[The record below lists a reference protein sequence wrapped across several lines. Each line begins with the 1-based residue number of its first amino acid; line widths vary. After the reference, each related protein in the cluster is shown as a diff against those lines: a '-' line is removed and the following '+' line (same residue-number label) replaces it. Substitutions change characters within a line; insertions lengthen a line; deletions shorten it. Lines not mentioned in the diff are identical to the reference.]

1 LLCDCDIDFHAMAKF
16 ESINADSTPTSV
28 QASPL
33 LAEALAVQDDCMSIT
48 SGGDTRHLDVLKNQT
63 NILLDQLNKNIV
75 SYAMRTELL
84 YKYFYD
90 ITHNWTMPNTN
101 SSLCERK
108 AQDIDLSGVIDCC
121 FRHAIHPEWNMQS
134 DESKNHL
141 FSALK
146 QMKEVYAAEDSVLI
160 DHLMNVCRNPWT
172 LDVVKDVLSGSKGA
186 MTETSNALIT
196 QESPSVRL
204 FRLETLLD
212 SNLPKLAFNYGK
224 FSIEHELQKTRSTV
238 GCEDVSTKEDF
249 TLSLQISLFITLATR
264 LKKTKEVISMILGL
278 PRPALHA
285 SILLRIMEL
294 DNGNGKVEHR
304 EAVKLICNCVCH
316 LINEGGHS
324 RIASVAF
331 IKQMFDTNLPLV
343 DEDLLTTITENCRD
357 STAIYLI
364 ANCMWKKYGKSKL
377 CEILRLFNRGLNTDL
392 NMVEILKAR
401 LEQEKGK
408 NEEAAETLRLLD
420 GTMAEAYRDL
430 ANVLR
435 DHDIWYRE
443 CILTS
448 FSLVPSHS
456 LLNEIE
462 KCAERAD
469 PKSKGETKEK
479 NEVPSNGVR
488 GEEKG
493 ASGEAL
499 SSDPIVS
506 WDTFKS
512 LMDTDKFN
520 DYCRGLETSLST
532 DSFSRGCVKLR
543 KDGARPSADSKIIH
557 SKYTLDG
564 LLSIEGSVLT
574 SSLTYNPL
582 ADPMSV
588 FCIDDVP
595 TKLISD
601 LLIVVN
607 SPRWHLLSWVH
618 PWKVLQERCQH
629 MLKSPLNRGSQEL
642 KYLVIDYTQFDDWSS
657 DEEFEIVTGIEPGYE
672 SWEELSDDDDD
683 DDK

>member
-1 LLCDCDIDFHAMAKF
+1 MAKV
-16 ESINADSTPTSV
+16 ESKTADSTPISV
-28 QASPL
+28 QTAPL
-33 LAEALAVQDDCMSIT
+33 LAEALAIQDDCPSVIA
-48 SGGDTRHLDVLKNQT
+48 GGDSRHLDVLKNQT
-63 NILLDQLNKNIV
+63 KILLDQMTKNIV

-90 ITHNWTMPNTN
+90 LTHNWKMQNTK

-108 AQDIDLSGVIDCC
+108 AQDIDVNGVIDCC

-134 DESKNHL
+134 DDSKNRL
-141 FSALK
+141 YNALK
-146 QMKEVYAAEDSVLI
+146 QMKEVYVAEDCVLI
-160 DHLMNVCRNPWT
+160 EHLMDVCRNPWT
-172 LDVVKDVLSGSKGA
+172 SDAVKDVLSGSKGA
-186 MTETSNALIT
+186 MTDTSNALIT

-204 FRLETLLD
+204 FRLETLLH

-224 FSIEHELQKTRSTV
+224 FAIESEVHKNRSTV
-238 GCEDVSTKEDF
+238 GCEDDNAKEDYSF
-249 TLSLQISLFITLATR
+249 CHQISLFITLAMR
-264 LKKTKEVISMILGL
+264 LKQSKEAITMILGL
-278 PRPALHA
+278 PLPALHT
-285 SILLRIMEL
+285 SILLRVKEL
-294 DNGNGKVEHR
+294 DNGNGEEEHR
-304 EAVKLICNCVCH
+304 EAVRLICNCVFH
-316 LINEGGHS
+316 LINEGEYTRG
-324 RIASVAF
+324 ATVAF
-331 IKQMFDTNLPLV
+331 IKQMFDTNLTLV
-343 DEDLLTTITENCRD
+343 DKDHLRIITENCRD
-357 STAIYLI
+357 STAIYSM

-392 NMVEILKAR
+392 NMAEILKAR
-401 LEQEKGK
+401 LEQEKDK
-408 NEEAAETLRLLD
+408 KEEAAENLRLLD

-435 DHDIWYRE
+435 DQDIWFRE

-469 PKSKGETKEK
+469 PKSTGETEEK
-479 NEVPSNGVR
+479 MAVTSNGVG
-488 GEEKG
+488 GEEVS
-493 ASGEAL
+493 ATDEYL
-499 SSDPIVS
+499 SSDAVAS
-506 WDTFKS
+506 WKTFKS
-512 LMDTDKFN
+512 SMDMDKFN
-520 DYCRGLETSLST
+520 DYCRDLETSLKIK
-532 DSFSRGCVKLR
+532 SFSRGCSKLK
-543 KDGARPSADSKIIH
+543 KDGTKPPADSTIIGVH
-557 SKYTLDG
+557 SENTLDG

-588 FCIDDVP
+588 FCMDDVP

-618 PWKVLQERCQH
+618 PWKVLRERCQH

-683 DDK
+683 EEK